1 MTRYLRAKR
10 LVAQGAGEGLRAE
23 KDRKQFENVKQVKKK
38 KKNAESSFSTS
49 VKGFTHG
56 GLNLK
61 SVFL

>member
-38 KKNAESSFSTS
+38 KRKMPNRLLAP
-49 VKGFTHG
+49 V
-56 GLNLK
+56 LK
-61 SVFL
+61 DLRTGV